1 MRKSS
6 VLGIKNLM
14 SAAVRGGARRERP
27 PWIRNCDI
35 FYCKWTP
42 VMNIDHMHYMSK
54 QYTLKKM
61 R

>member
-27 PWIRNCDI
+27 PLD
-35 FYCKWTP
+35 
-42 VMNIDHMHYMSK
+42 S
-54 QYTLKKM
+54 QL
-61 R
+61 